1 MLSAAVPLFLHFQLD
16 PAALGAWGVPAIGLV
31 ATGLAFAVGVAVL
44 NRRPGRARRSR
55 AQGGPNAAQS
65 QTDLDPFLQGS
76 SSERRIA
83 ARRVGNMVCVLVTD
97 GDAQTAPVEGWVADR
112 SVGGLCLR
120 LDAPIGVGSTLN
132 VRPRDASSVVP
143 WTPVEVRSCRQ
154 EADGWDI
161 GCQFVRTPPW
171 SVLLLFG

>member
-1 MLSAAVPLFLHFQLD
+1 MLSALVPFFFDFQLN
-16 PAALGAWGVPAIGLV
+16 PTTLGAWAVPAIGLV

-55 AQGGPNAAQS
+55 GGAGPDAANPEANP
-65 QTDLDPFLQGS
+65 DPFLQGS
-76 SSERRIA
+76 SSERRVA
-83 ARRVGNMVCVLVTD
+83 ARRVGNMVAVSVTD
-97 GDAQTAPVEGWVADR
+97 GDGQGTPVEGWVADR

-120 LDAPIGVGSTLN
+120 LDSPAGVGSILN
-132 VRPRDASSVVP
+132 VRPRDSSSVVP
-143 WTPVEVRSCRQ
+143 WTQVEVKSCRQ
-154 EADGWDI
+154 ESDGWEI